1 MSLSTDILNALN
13 TRKRIDGMA
22 QAYQPEG
29 FQSIIPY
36 LTVRGADGLVDFLKQ
51 AFAAEESDRNL
62 RDDGTIGHIALRI
75 GDSMLEISEANATYE
90 PMVCA
95 VHIYVA
101 DTDAAY
107 ARALAAGGTSLYP
120 VEDKEYGE
128 RSAGV
133 RDPAGNS
140 WYIATYLGNRP
151 QSAQV

>member
-1 MSLSTDILNALN
+1 MT
-13 TRKRIDGMA
+13 

-36 LTVRGADGLVDFLKQ
+36 LTVHGAERLVDFLKT
-51 AFAAEESDRNL
+51 AFEAVESDRNL
-62 RDDGTIGHIALRI
+62 RDDGTIGYVALRI
-75 GDSMLEISEANATYE
+75 GDSMLELSEANATYG

-95 VHIYVA
+95 VHVYVV

-133 RDPAGNS
+133 QDPAGNS
-140 WYIATYLGNRP
+140 WYIATFLGNRP
-151 QSAQV
+151 KASLA